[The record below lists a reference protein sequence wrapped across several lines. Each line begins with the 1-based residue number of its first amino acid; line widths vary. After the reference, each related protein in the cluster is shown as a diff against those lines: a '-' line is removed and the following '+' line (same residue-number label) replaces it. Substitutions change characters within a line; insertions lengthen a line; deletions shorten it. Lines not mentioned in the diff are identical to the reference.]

1 MKTLRWLED
10 IFKNCKNWT
19 LLLLLLLLLLSSSL
33 FPLCMIFTIIYTKT
47 NHVSTQYSV
56 AAILQSLFMAHT
68 TLFAMLNLLYFC
80 TSTFRSMC
88 AVPSTAVFCSSLISC
103 FPCIIIIIIRRC
115 NDRYCSRS
123 AQLQGYTATS
133 RDETE
138 LFAGKTTQRN
148 YRVSCVVI
156 QNTSTLLLRQ
166 SATVHAKCN
175 NTQSAVATGRQ
186 ANCNDMGT
194 TRRYFGAQF

>member
-1 MKTLRWLED
+1 MED

-19 LLLLLLLLLLSSSL
+19 LLLLLSSSSSSSSSS

-47 NHVSTQYSV
+47 NHVSTEYSV
-56 AAILQSLFMAHT
+56 AAILQSLFLAHT
-68 TLFAMLNLLYFC
+68 TRFAMLNLLYFY

-103 FPCIIIIIIRRC
+103 FPCIIIIIRRC

-138 LFAGKTTQRN
+138 LFEGKTTQRN

-186 ANCNDMGT
+186 ANCIDTGT
-194 TRRYFGAQF
+194 TRGYFGAQF